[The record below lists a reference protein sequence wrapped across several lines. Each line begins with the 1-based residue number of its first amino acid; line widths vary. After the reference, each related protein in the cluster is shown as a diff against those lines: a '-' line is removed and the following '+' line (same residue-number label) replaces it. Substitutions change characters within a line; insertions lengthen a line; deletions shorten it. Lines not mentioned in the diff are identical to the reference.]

1 MFIEAGLCYVLYSLG
16 EKIFRN
22 IAMEEPLGEAPDK
35 PTQEDE
41 HIINMV
47 KNDEADAFEK
57 ESVSLEPEAPLP
69 DDPEKRYQMYVNS
82 SLASMGLFAL
92 KPILGPL
99 GFFPYFFGVIP
110 YANDVKKAL
119 VEKKQVN
126 ADVLF
131 FAADMLT
138 LASGNLFT
146 AAFGLYL
153 IHSGKLAVARAKDNS
168 QKMVMH
174 LFEELPREVVVI
186 GDQGQEILT
195 PIEAVN
201 KGDIIEVCPGQVVP
215 VDGVITGGMAS
226 IDQHALTG
234 ESQPSEKGL
243 NDVVLANTIV
253 IAGTILVRVEN
264 SGLETTS
271 HQVAQMLFN
280 SVSFKSDVQ
289 LKGEEWADKMTL
301 PMLLAAGIVLPTL
314 GLVPTAVLINGH
326 IGVRIR
332 LLGPLG
338 TLKHISLASQEG
350 VLVKDGRALEK
361 LHLVDTILFDKT
373 GTLTTDEPEVVR
385 VITAYQYKEETV
397 LRYAAA
403 AEQNQTHP
411 IARAIVKKAGERQ
424 LDPLNIHDSKYKI
437 GYGITVQIEDD
448 LIRVG
453 SDRFLLEEGLSIP
466 RKIKQIQEESHN
478 AGRIFILVGINNQ
491 VAGAIELQPTVQ
503 KGIKD
508 LVCNLKA
515 HGVDHLAIVS
525 GDHKAPTKQLA
536 KLLGMDDFFYEVL
549 PQNKAKIVEDLQN
562 QGRTVCF
569 VGDGIN
575 DSMAL
580 KQADVSISLAGA
592 TTIAKDMAEI
602 ILMDGDISALD
613 KLMTLSEKLDENLKR
628 SLNICLVPSVVNIAG
643 AFFLNFNILTSL
655 LVNVGCNL
663 VGMANVMPPSENLT
677 AEAQLDRDTKSE
689 SPDE

>member
-1 MFIEAGLCYVLYSLG
+1 MIIEAGLCYVLYSLG
-16 EKIFRN
+16 EKIYRN
-22 IAMEEPLGEAPDK
+22 IAMEEPLVEPPDK
-35 PTQEDE
+35 PPDKPLEEDE

-47 KNDEADAFEK
+47 KSGEAGAFEK
-57 ESVSLEPEAPLP
+57 ESVSLEPEVPP

-138 LASGNLFT
+138 LAAGNLFT

-201 KGDIIEVCPGQVVP
+201 KGDIIEVSPGQVVP

-253 IAGTILVRVEN
+253 IAGTIIVRVEN

-271 HQVAQMLFN
+271 H
-280 SVSFKSDVQ
+280 
-289 LKGEEWADKMTL
+289 
-301 PMLLAAGIVLPTL
+301 
-314 GLVPTAVLINGH
+314 
-326 IGVRIR
+326 
-332 LLGPLG
+332 
-338 TLKHISLASQEG
+338 
-350 VLVKDGRALEK
+350 
-361 LHLVDTILFDKT
+361 
-373 GTLTTDEPEVVR
+373 
-385 VITAYQYKEETV
+385 
-397 LRYAAA
+397 
-403 AEQNQTHP
+403 
-411 IARAIVKKAGERQ
+411 
-424 LDPLNIHDSKYKI
+424 
-437 GYGITVQIEDD
+437 
-448 LIRVG
+448 
-453 SDRFLLEEGLSIP
+453 
-466 RKIKQIQEESHN
+466 
-478 AGRIFILVGINNQ
+478 Q

-592 TTIAKDMAEI
+592 
-602 ILMDGDISALD
+602 
-613 KLMTLSEKLDENLKR
+613 
-628 SLNICLVPSVVNIAG
+628 
-643 AFFLNFNILTSL
+643 FFLNFNILTSL
-655 LVNVGCNL
+655 LVNVSCNL
-663 VGMANVMPPSENLT
+663 LGMANVMPPSESLT
-677 AEAQLDRDTKSE
+677 AEEQLNRDTRSE
-689 SPDE
+689 FPDE